1 MVKQTSAQDLSLV
14 ERTLA
19 GDLAA
24 FEALVEHYRLDVYRV
39 AARIV
44 GPDEADDVTQDAFL
58 RAFHKLDTFR
68 GESFRAWLLRIT
80 HNRALNVIALR
91 RPEPVDPVEHQERQE
106 EDEARSRQD
115 PARSLEDS
123 ERRERLADKL
133 EQLRPGHRSVLVLR
147 DLEGFSYEEIAEITD
162 SPLGSVKGRLHRARE
177 ELIEI
182 LRRNTYDWEL
192 PNEH

>member
-1 MVKQTSAQDLSLV
+1 MVKETSGQDLPLV

-24 FEALVEHYRLDVYRV
+24 FEELVELYRLDVLRV

-80 HNRALNVIALR
+80 HNRALNVVAR
-91 RPEPVDPVEHQERQE
+91 RKPEPVDPADHDRQE
-106 EDEARSRQD
+106 EEASRRQD

-123 ERRERLADKL
+123 ERRARLAGKL
-133 EQLRPGHRSVLVLR
+133 EQLRPAHRSVLVLR

-177 ELIEI
+177 ELIDI

>member
-1 MVKQTSAQDLSLV
+1 MVKETSGQDLPLV

-24 FEALVEHYRLDVYRV
+24 FEELVELYRLDVFRV

-58 RAFHKLDTFR
+58 RAFHKLDTLR

-80 HNRALNVIALR
+80 HNRALNVLAR
-91 RPEPVDPVEHQERQE
+91 RKPEPVDPADQERQE
-106 EDEARSRQD
+106 EEAPRRQD
-115 PARSLEDS
+115 PACSLEDS
-123 ERRERLADKL
+123 ERRARLASKL
-133 EQLRPGHRSVLVLR
+133 EQLRPAHRSVLVLR

-177 ELIEI
+177 ELIDI